1 MRRSLQIKRQRH
13 ELRQIVLRI
22 SPLVRQIPV
31 AHGSQRH
38 LRFLGVAKIP
48 LHLGPHVEPLRVRN
62 IQVDVISA
70 RVHRRK
76 HDEQRFARIEGDR
89 RLSLSLGQS
98 LGLLSRRLR
107 LTRWR
112 RLGLTLGWSLGLSL
126 WWNLVLSLA
135 FGGGGGVALSQAD
148 NCEQSCDTRDQKYS
162 KSHAETA
169 TQDCVPWTG

>member
-1 MRRSLQIKRQRH
+1 MRRSLQIKRQRN

-22 SPLVRQIPV
+22 FPFVRQIPV
-31 AHGSQRH
+31 AHVSQRH
-38 LRFLGVAKIP
+38 LRVLRVAKIP
-48 LHLGPHVEPLRVRN
+48 LPLGPHVEPLRVRN

-89 RLSLSLGQS
+89 SLALTLGQS

-112 RLGLTLGWSLGLSL
+112 RLGLTL

-135 FGGGGGVALSQAD
+135 FGRVRGVALSQAD
-148 NCEQSCDTRDQKYS
+148 NCEQPCQSRDQKYS
-162 KSHAETA
+162 KSNTEKT
-169 TQDCVPWTG
+169 TQESLPQNGRTPGQ